1 MAACTQKE
9 NPVEERTPV
18 ALQYTTVDATETKAA
33 QNLNEGTFATG
44 ETVKVRISNT
54 GAGEWTDYDFTTG
67 STGAMS
73 PASTVPYYPAGTQ
86 NIDIVAYY
94 PSTAGTSFTV
104 ASDQTADADYKA
116 SDLMFA
122 SVTNQAKQAEA
133 VNLAFTHKLAKI
145 NVNVTVGTGVSTIS
159 SVSLLNVKPTV
170 LFDQATG
177 AVGEASG
184 DATSIAMSNEGA
196 VLIPAQTITGGLF
209 SIVTDKGTATYSV
222 PNGKAFDA
230 GQQYTLNITVN
241 LRAIGTTTAIN
252 GWTSEGTV
260 AVDSGWPQEAGHE
273 YVDMGEGLYW
283 ATCNLGASDPW
294 EFGDHL
300 AWGAILP
307 NYQYGYS
314 EQLERDNSCTH
325 WLEGKSGYDW
335 ASYPFMAAGYAD
347 QYHITKYTNDDGV
360 YFSDLEKYWYS
371 PDGEFIGDA
380 KIAFFEYNYE
390 DDAAR
395 QRWGTY
401 WRVPDSSEWDH
412 LTNPDNY
419 SWVWTLDYLGTGKCG
434 YLVTRL
440 NGPCAGNFIFLP
452 AAGHWYGVNKEED
465 GICCSPNDACG
476 YYWSS
481 ECPGQTHLACLM
493 YFDHSKIE
501 CSKWDRCWGLSI
513 RPVTEYLS
521 DPME

>member
-1 MAACTQKE
+1 M
-9 NPVEERTPV
+9 EERTPV

-73 PASTVPYYPAGTQ
+73 PASTVPYYPAGSQ

-122 SVTNQAKQAEA
+122 SVSNQAKQAEA

-241 LRAIGTTTAIN
+241 LRNLGMTNEIY
-252 GWTSEGTV
+252 GWTSQGTV
-260 AVDSGWPQEAGHE
+260 YIDTWNSAGHDF
-273 YVDMGEGLYW
+273 VDMGTVTIKGVEKNLKW
-283 ATCNLGASDPW
+283 ATCNIGASDPW
-294 EFGDHL
+294 EYGDYY
-300 AWGAILP
+300 AWGTLSP
-307 NYQYGYS
+307 YYQDGYS
-314 EQLERDNSCTH
+314 QESPCTH
-325 WLEGKSGYDW
+325 WLDGKTGYNW
-335 ASYPFMAAGYAD
+335 PSYPFMEAGQD
-347 QYHITKYTNDDGV
+347 NPMHITKYTYADGKTDGIWYDGDTFKGDNGDGV
-360 YFSDLEKYWYS
+360 EHKDFASYDYV
-371 PDGEFIGDA
+371 
-380 KIAFFEYNYE
+380 

-395 QRWGTY
+395 QIWHGT
-401 WRVPDSSEWDH
+401 WRMPTGEEWTALSNTDIY
-412 LTNPDNY
+412 D
-419 SWVWTLDYLGTGKCG
+419 WVWTEDYLGDGSNHAG
-434 YLVTRL
+434 RIVTRKDGT
-440 NGPCAGNFIFLP
+440 GPCSGNSIFLP
-452 AAGHWYGVNKEED
+452 AAGYYYDDHLVSPGKVGYYFSSSIEGRTPGYANIMYFGKGGVNIA
-465 GICCSPNDACG
+465 GGLRHCG
-476 YYWSS
+476 Y
-481 ECPGQTHLACLM
+481 
-493 YFDHSKIE
+493 
-501 CSKWDRCWGLSI
+501 SI
-513 RPVTEYLS
+513 RPVSE
-521 DPME
+521 